1 MRVLIVEPLGVV
13 RAGLALLIESDPDM
27 TVLDEA
33 STGDEALGAVRRVRR
48 RSDLLVLVSLGL
60 TGRHDGL
67 WLIRAIRELAPTVP
81 VVATGGPPDGS
92 LVSKAMFVGAD
103 GFVHHNVEPD
113 RFLDALRRLKVG
125 EVVLEGLPRDWFG
138 AIADELTSDR
148 PAPLPLTERESEV
161 LHATTHLT
169 RIYRKLGASGRVAA
183 IAATASPGHRMIGG
197 GRQGGRSAGAPPLR
211 SA

>member
-1 MRVLIVEPLGVV
+1 MPASDDQLSLTLGPCFSVRVQDRFGP
-13 RAGLALLIESDPDM
+13 
-27 TVLDEA
+27 
-33 STGDEALGAVRRVRR
+33 
-48 RSDLLVLVSLGL
+48 GL

-67 WLIRAIRELAPTVP
+67 WLIRAIREVAPTVP
-81 VVATGGPPDGS
+81 VVATGGAPDGS

-161 LHATTHLT
+161 LHAAAEGLTARQIGTRLGVRERTVTTHLT